1 MPPSLVSRP
10 VSLSGTDDAYD
21 PGMER
26 ELIPD
31 AFRTTVKRLPGGTLV
46 LTQFGDAGDQML
58 LIPDRYVKA
67 VCEGLYHAS
76 LERDSE

>member
-1 MPPSLVSRP
+1 MDRARHGGQVTGRPITSL
-10 VSLSGTDDAYD
+10 GGQMKD
-21 PGMER
+21 R

>member
-1 MPPSLVSRP
+1 
-10 VSLSGTDDAYD
+10 
-21 PGMER
+21 MER